1 MRRLSL
7 LTVVAGLLVA
17 GLAGTAQAASTKT
30 WHVKITNLTSGQPM
44 SPPLWA
50 VHDKKLDVWSVGQ
63 LASSGMLPIVEDAL
77 NTPLQSYL
85 SSNSHVREAQT
96 ETGAAAG
103 PPPIPP
109 GPIPPGSTREFDV
122 TSKGGDKYLSMAWM
136 LVRTNDGF
144 TGLDS
149 YKLNGDKGK
158 RKRKGKGKTKTLMLG
173 AYDGG
178 TENNN
183 QDCDYIPGPPCGR
196 FFFRDPTAQAIAR
209 HPGITG
215 PSDIAAFEWTNLV
228 AKVKITRTK

>member
-7 LTVVAGLLVA
+7 LTLVVALLAA
-17 GLAGTAQAASTKT
+17 GLPGTAQAASPKM

-50 VHDKKLDVWSVGQ
+50 VHDNKLDVWSVGQ
-63 LASSGMLPIVEDAL
+63 LASSGMLPIVEDAF
-77 NTPLQSYL
+77 NAPLQSYL
-85 SSNSHVREAQT
+85 SSNRHVREAKT
-96 ETGAAAG
+96 ETGSPAG
-103 PPPIPP
+103 PILP
-109 GPIPPGSTREFDV
+109 GGTREFDV
-122 TSKGGDKYLSMAWM
+122 TSRGGDRYLSIAWM

-149 YKLNGDKGK
+149 YKLDRGKNKGK
-158 RKRKGKGKTKTLMLG
+158 RKGKTNTKTKTLMLG

-183 QDCDYIPGPPCGR
+183 QSCAFIPGPPCGK
-196 FFFRDPTAQAIAR
+196 FFVRDPTAEAIAP

-215 PSDIAAFEWTNLV
+215 GDIAAFAWTNPV
-228 AKVKITRTK
+228 AKVEITRTR